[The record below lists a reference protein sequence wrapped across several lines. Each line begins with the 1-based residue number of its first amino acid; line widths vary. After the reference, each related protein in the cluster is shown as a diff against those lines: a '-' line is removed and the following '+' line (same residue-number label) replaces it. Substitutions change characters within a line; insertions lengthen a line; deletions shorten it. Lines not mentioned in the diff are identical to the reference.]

1 MDIYIKCKEKN
12 KIENNWT
19 ENQNAFSANVKAVI
33 STSSSVVINLIRNDL
48 SSYEQ
53 CVFCQFYKLI

>member
-19 ENQNAFSANVKAVI
+19 EKQNAFSANIKAVI
-33 STSSSVVINLIRNDL
+33 STSPSIFINLIRNGL